1 MLKHYAIFFFEGKT
15 SEAKEIISR
24 DIPVE
29 IPDGAYAYQLFDQT
43 EETLV
48 NGSVRKGEK
57 TNVTE
62 LISVNGNNLEE
73 KISS

>member
-29 IPDGAYAYQLFDQT
+29 IPDGAYAYQLFD
-43 EETLV
+43 EKEVTLV
-48 NGSVRKGEK
+48 NGSVLKEK
-57 TNVTE
+57 ANVTE
-62 LISVNGNNLEE
+62 LISVDGNNLEE
-73 KISS
+73 KVSS

>member
-29 IPDGAYAYQLFDQT
+29 IPDGAYAYQLFD
-43 EETLV
+43 EKEVTLV
-48 NGSVRKGEK
+48 NGSVLKEK
-57 TNVTE
+57 ANVTE

-73 KISS
+73 KVIS

>member
-29 IPDGAYAYQLFDQT
+29 IPDGAYAYQLFD
-43 EETLV
+43 EKEVTLV
-48 NGSVRKGEK
+48 NGSVLKEK
-57 TNVTE
+57 ANVTE

-73 KISS
+73 KVSS

>member
-1 MLKHYAIFFFEGKT
+1 MLKHYAIFFFEGK
-15 SEAKEIISR
+15 SPEIKEIISR
-24 DIPVE
+24 DVQVKV
-29 IPDGAYAYQLFDQT
+29 PDGAYAYQLFDQT

-73 KISS
+73 KVSS

>member
-15 SEAKEIISR
+15 SEPKEIISR

-29 IPDGAYAYQLFDQT
+29 IPDGAYAYQLFD
-43 EETLV
+43 EKEVTLV
-48 NGSVRKGEK
+48 NGSVLKEK
-57 TNVTE
+57 ANVTE

-73 KISS
+73 KVSS

>member
-29 IPDGAYAYQLFDQT
+29 IHDGAYAYQLFD
-43 EETLV
+43 EKEVTLV
-48 NGSVRKGEK
+48 NGSVLKEK
-57 TNVTE
+57 ANVTE

-73 KISS
+73 KVSS